1 MNQDGILIIGGTGF
15 IGSALVKRLQ
25 LQNTRAVHVLA
36 RHAERSTLD
45 YVFSHRGSIDDAD
58 LVREILPH
66 CSTIIHAASTTTPG
80 VSAKQPS
87 LEATQNILPTLRFL
101 ELLSEFPAKQILYI
115 SSGGTFYG
123 HPPTNPVTEATTFSP
138 QSYYGAGKVAI
149 EAFLKAYQ
157 YQTGSSVISLRPSN
171 VYGDGQPFRQGF
183 GLIRTMF
190 EHVLNRTSLEIWGDG
205 EIIRDFI
212 YIDDVV
218 DVCVA
223 LLDKENISGSYNI
236 GFGEGYSINSVLQ
249 QLEAVCKTTVSKKF
263 LPARQIDVQ
272 SIVLNTQ
279 NLRQL
284 LEWKP
289 KIELEQGLTLTWK
302 WLNHCTQK
310 K

>member
-25 LQNTRAVHVLA
+25 LQNTKSIHVLA
-36 RHAERSTLD
+36 RHAERSTLAN
-45 YVFSHRGSIDDAD
+45 VFSHRGSIDDTD
-58 LVREILPH
+58 LVRKILPH

-101 ELLSEFPAKQILYI
+101 ELLSEFPARQLLYI

-123 HPPTNPVTEATTFSP
+123 HPQTNPVTEIATFSP
-138 QSYYGAGKVAI
+138 QSYYGAGKVAV

-171 VYGDGQPFRQGF
+171 VYGYGQPFRQGF

-190 EHVLNRTSLEIWGDG
+190 EHALNRTALEIWGNG

-218 DVCVA
+218 DVCIA
-223 LLDKENISGSYNI
+223 LIYKENISGSYNV
-236 GFGEGYSINSVLQ
+236 GYGEGYSINSVLQ
-249 QLEAVCKTTVSKKF
+249 QLEMVCKTTVSKKF

-272 SIVLNTQ
+272 SIVLN
-279 NLRQL
+279 NKSLRQL
-284 LEWKP
+284 LQWKP
-289 KIELEQGLTLTWK
+289 KIELEQGLQLTWN
-302 WLNHCTQK
+302 WLHHQSQK
-310 K
+310 

>member
-1 MNQDGILIIGGTGF
+1 MNQNGILIIGGTGF
-15 IGSALVKRLQ
+15 IGSALVQRFQ
-25 LQNTRAVHVLA
+25 SQNSRPIHVLA
-36 RHAERSTLD
+36 RHAEKSTLKN
-45 YVFSHRGSIDDAD
+45 VFSHRGSIDDTQ
-58 LVREILPH
+58 LIRQILPH
-66 CSTIIHAASTTTPG
+66 CSAIIHAASTTTPG

-123 HPPTNPVTEATTFSP
+123 HPPTNPVTENTTFSP
-138 QSYYGAGKVAI
+138 QSYYGAGKVAV

-171 VYGDGQPFRQGF
+171 VYGAGQPFRQGF

-190 EHVLNRTSLEIWGDG
+190 EHALNRTMLEIWGDG

-218 DVCVA
+218 DVCIA

-236 GFGEGYSINSVLQ
+236 GYGNGYSINSVLQ
-249 QLEAVCKTTVSKKF
+249 QLETVCQTTISKKF
-263 LPARQIDVQ
+263 LPARQIDVK

-284 LEWKP
+284 LQWEP
-289 KIELEQGLTLTWK
+289 KIELGQGLQLTWD
-302 WLNHCTQK
+302 WLHHQSQK
-310 K
+310 

>member
-1 MNQDGILIIGGTGF
+1 MNQNGILIIGGTGF

-25 LQNTRAVHVLA
+25 LQNKRPIHVLA
-36 RHAERSTLD
+36 RHAEKSTLNN
-45 YVFSHRGSIDDAD
+45 VVSHRGSIDDTA
-58 LVREILPH
+58 LIRQILPY
-66 CSTIIHAASTTTPG
+66 CSTVIHAASTTTPG
-80 VSAKQPS
+80 VSAQQPS

-101 ELLSEFPAKQILYI
+101 ELLSEFPPRQLLYI

-123 HPPTNPVTEATTFSP
+123 HPETNPVTEGSIFSP
-138 QSYYGAGKVAI
+138 QSYYGAGKVAV

-205 EIIRDFI
+205 GIIRDFI

-218 DVCVA
+218 DVCIA
-223 LLDKENISGSYNI
+223 LLDKHKISGSYNV
-236 GFGEGYSINSVLQ
+236 GFGEGYSINGVLSL
-249 QLEAVCKTTVSKKF
+249 LETVCETTVSKTY

-279 NLRQL
+279 SLREL
-284 LEWKP
+284 LQWEP
-289 KIELEQGLTLTWK
+289 KIALEHGLKLTWQ
-302 WLNHCTQK
+302 WLTHHSQK
-310 K
+310 